1 MRAKRTSLLMQILIY
16 ATLLTICAFVLVPL
30 AWFVVTSLKTTAM
43 VTAYPPKW
51 IPTPLTGMNYKAV
64 VLGSNMPRYFF
75 NSTVVAIG
83 TIVLT
88 LLLSSLAGYA
98 TARFNFRGKNS
109 ILFAILATSMIPGI
123 AILPSLYMLSVQLGL
138 HDTYSVLIIVFSA
151 WQIPSVVWIMRGF
164 FESIPRSLDE
174 AALVDG
180 CNLVQCLWRIILP
193 ISQPGLAA
201 SAILVFVYVW
211 NDWLLAITLT
221 ISEKMRLVPVGLY
234 NYIKDLG
241 VEWGKFTAYT
251 ILSIVPVIVL
261 FLLLQTRFIEGL
273 TAGAHKG

>member
-1 MRAKRTSLLMQILIY
+1 MQILIY

>member
-1 MRAKRTSLLMQILIY
+1 MRSKGTSVLMQILIY
-16 ATLLTICAFVLVPL
+16 GTLLTICAFVLVPL
-30 AWFVVTSLKTTAM
+30 AWFVVTSLKTTPM
-43 VTAYPPKW
+43 VTAYPPNW
-51 IPTPLTGMNYKAV
+51 IPNPVTGMNYKAV

-75 NSTVVAIG
+75 NSTVVALG

-98 TARFNFRGKNS
+98 AARFNFRGKNL

-123 AILPSLYMLSVQLGL
+123 AILPSLYMLSVQLEL

-201 SAILVFVYVW
+201 SAILIFVYVW

-234 NYIKDLG
+234 NYVKDLG

-251 ILSIVPVIVL
+251 ILSIVPVVVL